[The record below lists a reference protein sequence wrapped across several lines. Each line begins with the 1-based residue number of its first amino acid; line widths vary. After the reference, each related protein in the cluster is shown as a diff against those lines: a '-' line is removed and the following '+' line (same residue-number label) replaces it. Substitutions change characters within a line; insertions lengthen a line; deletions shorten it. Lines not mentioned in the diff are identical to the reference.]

1 MEDKTDKTTR
11 TGETQHLMPLFSV
24 WCSIQTDKLAD
35 QLAPA
40 FLRFIFATSRKPN
53 STRLWLQVNFWRFN
67 FCDVLKASS
76 IHVIALSIPGINAQA
91 FRAGLVNLVL
101 LASRLRQLGLGQGKC
116 ERSSRVTVKRS
127 KRALTDSLALF
138 PALAIPS
145 RSASVRF
152 AMAIKKKQSI
162 SKPSSNG
169 NRSRNGASQSKPS
182 HTGPQNTAVRTYSI
196 PDFRL
201 EHPDL
206 AVKRLV
212 EKDKDG
218 AEHVRYE
225 VTGNLDAPV
234 PPIRDSKYL
243 NKQQCIEIY
252 RYMLLN
258 RKMEVALENLY
269 KQGKVV
275 GGVYFGLGQEACSCA
290 SAYALDKD
298 DWFAPMIR
306 NQGALLVRG
315 FGASDTMMQYMAKA
329 DSPTKGRDGTSHFG
343 DIEERNMVSPISMLG
358 DLIPVLSGVAL
369 GARLQGRNI
378 ATLTWIGD
386 GGQST
391 GVTYEGINF
400 AAVQNLG
407 LVLFVESNLWA
418 YSTPSEMQY
427 RVKDL
432 AERAIGYGIPG
443 VIVDGTDACQVY
455 DAAHDAVERAH
466 RAEGPTLIEAKM
478 MRMKGHAIHDAAA
491 YVPKPMFD
499 FWKKRDPI
507 ARFENYLVKEKKWL
521 TAKENAEL
529 ISEVERVIEAERE
542 IAVNSPMPTPESAEG
557 GVYCEDGCHEI
568 KPKYG
573 MPKVKKGT
581 GGFKA
586 TEAAVHLK

>member
-1 MEDKTDKTTR
+1 MRHSRD
-11 TGETQHLMPLFSV
+11 
-24 WCSIQTDKLAD
+24 SITNYAR
-35 QLAPA
+35 A
-40 FLRFIFATSRKPN
+40 FI
-53 STRLWLQVNFWRFN
+53 
-67 FCDVLKASS
+67 
-76 IHVIALSIPGINAQA
+76 
-91 FRAGLVNLVL
+91 
-101 LASRLRQLGLGQGKC
+101 
-116 ERSSRVTVKRS
+116 
-127 KRALTDSLALF
+127 
-138 PALAIPS
+138 
-145 RSASVRF
+145 
-152 AMAIKKKQSI
+152 MAIKKKN
-162 SKPSSNG
+162 SKHGSNG
-169 NRSRNGASQSKPS
+169 NRRRNGASQFKPDI
-182 HTGPQNTAVRTYSI
+182 HLRTYSI
-196 PDFRL
+196 PDYRL

-206 AVKRLV
+206 SVSQRV

-225 VTGNLDAPV
+225 VTGNLNAPV

-243 NKQQCIEIY
+243 DKKQCIEIY

-306 NQGALLVRG
+306 NQGSLLVRG
-315 FGASDTMMQYMAKA
+315 FGASDVMMQYMAKA
-329 DSPTKGRDGTSHFG
+329 GSPTRGRDGTSHFG
-343 DIEERNMVSPISMLG
+343 DIEKRNMVSPISMLG
-358 DLIPVLSGVAL
+358 DLIPVMAGVAL
-369 GARLQGRNI
+369 GARLQGRNL
-378 ATLTWIGD
+378 AVLTYIGD

-407 LVLFVESNLWA
+407 LVLFVESNEWA

-427 RVKDL
+427 RCKDL
-432 AERAIGYGIPG
+432 AERAIGYGIPA
-443 VIVDGTDACQVY
+443 VIVDGTDPCQVY
-455 DAAHDAVERAH
+455 DAARDAVERAH
-466 RAEGPTLIEAKM
+466 RSEGPTLIEAKM

-521 TAKENAEL
+521 TPKENQDL
-529 ISEVERVIEAERE
+529 IAEVEAEIEAERE

-557 GVYCEDGCHEI
+557 GVFCEDGCHEV

-581 GGFKA
+581 GSFKP

>member
-1 MEDKTDKTTR
+1 
-11 TGETQHLMPLFSV
+11 MPNK
-24 WCSIQTDKLAD
+24 KLK
-35 QLAPA
+35 
-40 FLRFIFATSRKPN
+40 S
-53 STRLWLQVNFWRFN
+53 
-67 FCDVLKASS
+67 KA
-76 IHVIALSIPGINAQA
+76 
-91 FRAGLVNLVL
+91 
-101 LASRLRQLGLGQGKC
+101 
-116 ERSSRVTVKRS
+116 
-127 KRALTDSLALF
+127 
-138 PALAIPS
+138 
-145 RSASVRF
+145 
-152 AMAIKKKQSI
+152 
-162 SKPSSNG
+162 SSNG
-169 NRSRNGASQSKPS
+169 NRASHSKSPLLAKDTRNGAPTSPRKSD
-182 HTGPQNTAVRTYSI
+182 TNLRTYSI
-196 PDFRL
+196 PDTRL

-206 AVKRLV
+206 SVRQAI

-218 AEHVRYE
+218 TEHVRYE
-225 VTGNLDAPV
+225 VTGNLNAPV

-243 NKQQCIEIY
+243 DRKQCIEIY
-252 RYMLLN
+252 RFMLLN
-258 RKMEVALENLY
+258 RKMEIALENLY

-306 NQGALLVRG
+306 NQGSLLVRG
-315 FGASDTMMQYMAKA
+315 FRASDTMMQYMAKA
-329 DSPTKGRDGTSHFG
+329 DSPTHGRDGTSHFG
-343 DIEERNMVSPISMLG
+343 DIEKRNMVSPISMLG
-358 DLIPVLSGVAL
+358 DLIPVLAGVAL

-378 ATLTWIGD
+378 AVMTYIGD

-407 LVLFVESNLWA
+407 LVLFVESNEWA

-427 RVKDL
+427 RCKDL

-455 DAAHDAVERAH
+455 DAARDAVERAH
-466 RAEGPTLIEAKM
+466 RGEGPTMIEAKM

-542 IAVNSPMPTPESAEG
+542 IAVNSPMPTPESAAG
-557 GVYCEDGCHEI
+557 GVFCEDGCHEI

-573 MPKVKKGT
+573 MPKAKKGT
-581 GGFKA
+581 GVFKQ
-586 TEAAVHLK
+586 TEAAAHLK

>member
-1 MEDKTDKTTR
+1 MPNKKTKSKT
-11 TGETQHLMPLFSV
+11 
-24 WCSIQTDKLAD
+24 
-35 QLAPA
+35 
-40 FLRFIFATSRKPN
+40 N
-53 STRLWLQVNFWRFN
+53 
-67 FCDVLKASS
+67 
-76 IHVIALSIPGINAQA
+76 
-91 FRAGLVNLVL
+91 
-101 LASRLRQLGLGQGKC
+101 
-116 ERSSRVTVKRS
+116 
-127 KRALTDSLALF
+127 
-138 PALAIPS
+138 
-145 RSASVRF
+145 
-152 AMAIKKKQSI
+152 
-162 SKPSSNG
+162 SNG
-169 NRSRNGASQSKPS
+169 NRPRYGTSRSKSPLLAKNARNGAPKSPS
-182 HTGPQNTAVRTYSI
+182 ATQDLHLRTYTI
-196 PDFRL
+196 PDLRQ
-201 EHPDL
+201 EHPNL
-206 AVKRLV
+206 SVRQHT
-212 EKDKDG
+212 EKDGDG
-218 AEHVRYE
+218 TEHVRYE

-243 NKQQCIEIY
+243 SKQQSIEIY

-306 NQGALLVRG
+306 NQGSLLVRG
-315 FGASDTMMQYMAKA
+315 FAARDTMMQYMAKA
-329 DSPTKGRDGTSHFG
+329 DSPTRGRDGTSHFG
-343 DIEERNMVSPISMLG
+343 DIEKRNMVSPISMLG

-378 ATLTWIGD
+378 AVMTYIGD

-418 YSTPSEMQY
+418 YSTPSDMQY
-427 RVKDL
+427 RCKDL

-455 DAAHDAVERAH
+455 DAASEAVERAH
-466 RAEGPTLIEAKM
+466 RGEGPTLIEAKM

-491 YVPKPMFD
+491 YVPKEMFD

-507 ARFENYLVKEKKWL
+507 ARFEDYLVKEKKWL
-521 TAKENAEL
+521 SPKENGAL
-529 ISEVERVIEAERE
+529 IKEVEVAIEAERE

-557 GVYCEDGCHEI
+557 GVYCEDGCHDI

-573 MPKVKKGT
+573 IPKVKKGSSDY
-581 GGFKA
+581 KA